1 MSVTNVSVNKL
12 SEALILPGARLQQSP
27 VLQTQGQQSQ
37 GQQLQLWLLDIDAE
51 AVQMDAAAIGLFW
64 QQLPYWAF
72 AWAGGRV
79 LAQYILDHPETVEG
93 KRVLDFGCGSG
104 LVGIAAAKAGAER
117 VYVTDLDHNALSAA
131 EHNAQ
136 LNEVTIETVVPGI
149 VWPDVDMLLA
159 SDVLY
164 DISSSADLRQLMMA
178 IPDWLLAE
186 NQQVAP
192 DWVALQSLRC
202 QTTSTLPAIG
212 DFDEAVTLTVYGRH
226 S

>member
-136 LNEVTIETVVPGI
+136 LNEVTIETIVPGS

-192 DWVALQSLRC
+192 DWVALQSLWC